1 MDAGERFESMPTR
14 NGFTEIRAAAEAL
27 RCARYVNYNPS
38 NAEIYDLAAKSINT
52 IVSEVLIPRVAIE
65 KLGLRKD
72 QNKVIVSYSG
82 QDTGRSAWARRLVH
96 EADAGLRDKYA
107 RIAREANMNLMAREL
122 IYTEAYVGKS
132 VSFIVKATLIVP
144 KEWAKLAL
152 DFQANFIPVNKETTR
167 IFKTRR
173 NKLPDLKVVVFPEWT
188 PDFVRDNQNKPIIPD
203 LPRLCTLFDSEGDT
217 AYLLGAR
224 YFGEVKK
231 ATLTLAWN
239 AVALNGLGCGVHGS
253 SKLLHV
259 KSRDGPRDIVFLTIG
274 LSGSGKSTIG
284 LSIHEGHMKPGER
297 VKIANDDAVAVM
309 FHDKVTVGF
318 EEGCFNKTDDYK
330 PGSYM
335 LETLVTAE
343 DVLTYRNEKG
353 QIEVMHED
361 VFVGNGRCITYR
373 PALKGASE
381 DLNVPWPDYITM
393 IMKEET
399 LPPMMLVK
407 DPILTVALF
416 MSLSTKPGAAEN
428 IPVEEMGKL
437 KIIPG
442 ANPFIIYPMKLEAD
456 TVTNM
461 IKTTGCKG
469 LVFNTSEFYID
480 EKRRTK
486 IPKELTLSFYPM
498 IARDEVKW
506 TEYRA
511 GLCLP
516 VFDEEYEGKFSPD
529 KVQDKEGYKR
539 LYNERMDQ
547 RMACLKKLNLS
558 QEYVTSL
565 EKLRF

>member
-1 MDAGERFESMPTR
+1 MK
-14 NGFTEIRAAAEAL
+14 NGFTEIRAAAEVL
-27 RCARYVNYNPS
+27 RCASNVIYDPS
-38 NAEIYDLAAKSINT
+38 ISEIYDMTAKSINVV
-52 IVSEVLIPRVAIE
+52 VSEVKIPAVAME

-72 QNKVIVSYSG
+72 QDKVIVSYSG

-107 RIAREANMNLMAREL
+107 RLAREADMNLMARPL

-132 VSFIVKATLIVP
+132 ERFMVKATLVVP

-152 DFQANFIPVNKETTR
+152 DFQANFIPVNKETMAV
-167 IFKTRR
+167 FNRR
-173 NKLPDLKVVVFPEWT
+173 KVKLPDIKVVVFPGWT
-188 PDFVRDNQNKPIIPD
+188 PDMVRDQKNNPIIPD
-203 LPRLCTLFDSEGDT
+203 LPRLCMLFDSEGDT

-231 ATLTLAWN
+231 ATLTLAWK
-239 AVALNGLGCGVHGS
+239 AVVANGLGCGIHGS

-259 KSRDGPRDIVFLTIG
+259 KGKSGFEDVVFITIG

-284 LSIHEGHMKPGER
+284 LSIHEGQMRKGES
-297 VKIANDDAVAVM
+297 VKVANDDAVAVM
-309 FHDKVTVGF
+309 FDGNVTVGF

-343 DVLTYRNEKG
+343 DVLTYRDEKG
-353 QIEVMHED
+353 RIGVMHED

-381 DLNVPWPDYITM
+381 DVNVPWPSYITL

-407 DPILTVALF
+407 DPPLIAALF

-442 ANPFIIYPMKLEAD
+442 ANPFIIYPMQLEAD
-456 TVTNM
+456 TVMKM

-469 LVFNTSEFYID
+469 LIFNTSEFYVD
-480 EKRRTK
+480 AAKRTK
-486 IPKELTLSFYPM
+486 IPKEVTLSFYPKV
-498 IARDEVKW
+498 ARDEVEW
-506 TEYRA
+506 EEYRA
-511 GLCLP
+511 GLYLP
-516 VFDEEYEGKFSPD
+516 RFDAEYADKFDPRR
-529 KVQDKEGYKR
+529 VPDKEGYRK

-547 RMACLKKLNLS
+547 RIAFLKKLSLS
-558 QEYVTSL
+558 DDFIKAL
-565 EKLRF
+565 EKLKL